1 MKKKTYLAPAVQAID
16 LYMEDS
22 VLLIISGGS
31 NDENDEDV
39 NNSEA
44 APRKRRS
51 IWKDPS

>member
-22 VLLIISGGS
+22 VLLTISG
-31 NDENDEDV
+31 ENNNEDV
-39 NNSEA
+39 DNSDA